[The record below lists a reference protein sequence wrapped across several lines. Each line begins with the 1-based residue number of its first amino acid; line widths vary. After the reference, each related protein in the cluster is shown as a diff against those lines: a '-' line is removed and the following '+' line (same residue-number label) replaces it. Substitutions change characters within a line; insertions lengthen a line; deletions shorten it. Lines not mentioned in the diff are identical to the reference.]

1 MLLLKTQKEFA
12 SSSKELEYS
21 TFFIDDRI
29 TNIVNILIDNEF
41 IREIDSTQNKRYE
54 LTEKGNVASQ
64 IQEVNCLAFS
74 EIICSGA
81 LNELSVKELV
91 AVLSSFVSLRIP
103 EELRSF
109 YCECEGIVENVM
121 KDLNWYMDKYY
132 DIQLN
137 TIGDIDEQEY
147 SLVYDIQS
155 IMMDW
160 CDTKSEKESKEI
172 IDFLLTEKE
181 IFLGEF
187 VKCVLKI
194 NNIAHELESVCDSIG
209 NVELKHKLSQIPELT
224 LKFVATNQSLY
235 I

>member
-1 MLLLKTQKEFA
+1 M
-12 SSSKELEYS
+12 EYS
-21 TFFIDDRI
+21 TFFIEDRI
-29 TNIVNILIDNEF
+29 TSIVNILVDNEF
-41 IREIDSTQNKRYE
+41 LREVSNPGQINEENENIIYE

-64 IQEVNCLAFS
+64 IQEVSCLAFS
-74 EIICSGA
+74 ELICSGV

-91 AVLSSFVSLRIP
+91 AVLSSLVSLRVP
-103 EELRSF
+103 EELRLF
-109 YCECEGIVENVM
+109 YCECEEIEDVM

-137 TIGDIDEQEY
+137 TIGEVDDQEY

-160 CDTKSEKESKEI
+160 CDTNSEQESKAI
-172 IDFLLTEKE
+172 IDSLLIEKE

-209 NVELKHKLSQIPELT
+209 NVNLKHKLSQIPELT